1 MLSTPECFEV
11 TTESVEVNKRARRM
25 FLRWFYQIKSFC
37 CRKTAKSERLL
48 GWERGNCQTPAS
60 FEMRLFLEEIGAEQ
74 MRTLRRCTHVPAWE
88 ENVLAFEHQRYR
100 ERKAGRTFERESDIM
115 SCFEFVRKHPEIS
128 EGHVY
133 DKETD
138 SKKCMDNSIL
148 QNT

>member
-1 MLSTPECFEV
+1 MQNKCEHFGGAHTCLLERKMYLLSSTRDIE
-11 TTESVEVNKRARRM
+11 K
-25 FLRWFYQIKSFC
+25 
-37 CRKTAKSERLL
+37 
-48 GWERGNCQTPAS
+48 
-60 FEMRLFLEEIGAEQ
+60 
-74 MRTLRRCTHVPAWE
+74 
-88 ENVLAFEHQRYR
+88 
-100 ERKAGRTFERESDIM
+100 RKAGRTFERESDIM